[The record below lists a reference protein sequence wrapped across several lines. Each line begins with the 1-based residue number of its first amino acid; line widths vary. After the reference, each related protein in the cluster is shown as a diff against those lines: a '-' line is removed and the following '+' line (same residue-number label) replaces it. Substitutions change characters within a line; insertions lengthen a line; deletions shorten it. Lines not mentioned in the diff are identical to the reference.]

1 MIRMVNRS
9 VSGNP
14 TTSYLVC
21 GTPRSGT
28 TLLCGLLAST
38 GLAGRPEEYFWRDDE
53 RRWSERW
60 RVSTFPEY
68 LRAAVRRGSTPNGV
82 FGAKVM
88 YGYLPDLLGKLA
100 ELPDGQGL
108 DDRALLERQFPNL
121 RCLWIWR
128 QDMVA
133 QAVSWAKALQT
144 NVWAAGDGQPTTT
157 PRFDFAQ
164 IDGLV
169 RAAEEG
175 RAGWRRWFEAN
186 GLEPMGIPYE
196 DLVADMTGATR
207 RALEFLG
214 IDAPADLPIR
224 TRSARQ
230 SDALN
235 HEWAARYRALA
246 APIQDP

>member
-1 MIRMVNRS
+1 MVNRS
-9 VSGNP
+9 VSPTP

-38 GLAGRPEEYFWRDDE
+38 GLAGRPEEYFWRGDE
-53 RRWSERW
+53 PFWSERW
-60 RVSTFPEY
+60 RVSTFSDY
-68 LRAAVRRGSTPNGV
+68 LRAAIGQGSTPNGV

-88 YGYLPDLLGKLA
+88 YGYLPDLLGKLR
-100 ELPDGQGL
+100 ELPGGGGL
-108 DDRALLERQFPNL
+108 NDRQLLERQFPNL

-128 QDMVA
+128 EDVVA
-133 QAVSWAKALQT
+133 QAVSWSKALQT
-144 NVWAAGDGQPTTT
+144 DVWAAGDGQLSTT

-169 RAAEEG
+169 RASAEG
-175 RAGWRRWFEAN
+175 REGWRRWFQAQ
-186 GLEPMGIPYE
+186 GFVPMGIPYE
-196 DLVADMTGATR
+196 DLVADKIGTTR
-207 RALEFLG
+207 RATDFLG

-224 TRSARQ
+224 ARSTRQ

-235 HEWAARYRALA
+235 REWMARYRALA
-246 APIQDP
+246 TPAEGR